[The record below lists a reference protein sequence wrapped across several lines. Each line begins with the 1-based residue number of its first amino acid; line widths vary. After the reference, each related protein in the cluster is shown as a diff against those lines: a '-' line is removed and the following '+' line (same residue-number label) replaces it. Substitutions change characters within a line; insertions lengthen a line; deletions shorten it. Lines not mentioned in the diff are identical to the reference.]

1 MQDNTQA
8 SNLKKLI
15 EEKTSTFNNKLPKN
29 KEKKSKKKKKKK
41 NV

>member
-15 EEKTSTFNNKLPKN
+15 
-29 KEKKSKKKKKKK
+29 KEKYSTVDKKSAEKKDKKPKKKKKK
-41 NV
+41 